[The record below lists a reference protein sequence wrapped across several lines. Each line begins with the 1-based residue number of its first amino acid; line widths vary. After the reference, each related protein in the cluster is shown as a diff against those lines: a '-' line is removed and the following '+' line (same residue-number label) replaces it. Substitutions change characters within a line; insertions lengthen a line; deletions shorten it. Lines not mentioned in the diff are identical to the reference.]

1 MLKNIL
7 YYDTII
13 KNIIIFIHI
22 YLYCVFG
29 VNEVENLQ
37 EVWNAVLTALR
48 GSMSEASITTW
59 LTDVKPVDLN
69 ETALVL
75 NAGSEFRQKIICQRF
90 VPQIE
95 AAAEAVLG
103 FPCQVEVCLPA
114 EAPAETSD
122 ANVQQ
127 PTQKALTFES
137 FVVGPTNRFAYEAS
151 HAVAEHPGTL
161 HNPLFIYGESGLGKT
176 HLLKAI
182 GAEMHKRFP
191 SMNILY
197 TSGENFF
204 NEMLDHMRNK
214 SMADFHNKFRTV
226 DALLVDDI
234 QFISAKP
241 VAQEEFFYTFEAL
254 SQNNKQIVLT
264 SDRPPRDIASL
275 EDRLRSRF
283 IQGLLA
289 DIQPPLLETRI
300 AIIKQSAENYYHM
313 TLSPEVIQYIAER
326 LKNNVRQIEGV
337 VQKLDAIR
345 TLGNRAITIG
355 VANDVIKDVIY
366 YAQPTEVTINNILEE
381 VAKSFGVST
390 EDIRGERKT
399 TEISLARQAA
409 IYIIRETTNLTL
421 DDIGKIF
428 SKKHSTVLYS
438 IEAIETKM
446 DDNADLKNNIYDI
459 MKKIKS
465 EREG

>member
-1 MLKNIL
+1 M
-7 YYDTII
+7 
-13 KNIIIFIHI
+13 
-22 YLYCVFG
+22 
-29 VNEVENLQ
+29 ENLQ
-37 EVWNAVLTALR
+37 EVWNAVLTELR
-48 GSMSEASITTW
+48 KSMAEAIITTW

-75 NAGSEFRQKIICQRF
+75 NAGSEFRQKIIRQRF

-103 FPCQVEVCLPA
+103 FPCQVELCLPA
-114 EAPAETSD
+114 EAPAETGAAD
-122 ANVQQ
+122 GQV
-127 PTQKALTFES
+127 PTQKEMTFET
-137 FVVGPTNRFAYEAS
+137 FVVGPTNRFTYEAS
-151 HAVAEHPGTL
+151 LAVAEHPGVL

-204 NEMLDHMRNK
+204 NEMLDHMHDR
-214 SMADFHNKFRTV
+214 SMSEFHNKFRSV
-226 DALLVDDI
+226 DALLVDDV

-254 SQNNKQIVLT
+254 SQNNKQLVMT

-289 DIQPPLLETRI
+289 DIQPPMLETRI

-313 TLSPEVIQYIAER
+313 TLSPDVIQYIAER

-337 VQKLDAIR
+337 VQKLNAIR
-345 TLGNRAITIG
+345 TLEDRAITIG
-355 VANDVIKDVIY
+355 VANDVIKNVIY
-366 YAQPTEVTINNILEE
+366 YAQPTEVTINNIIEE
-381 VAKSFGVST
+381 VAKNFGVSK
-390 EDIRGERKT
+390 EDILGERKN
-399 TEISLARQAA
+399 TEVVMARQAA
-409 IYIIRETTNLTL
+409 IYIIRETTPLTL
-421 DDIGKIF
+421 DDIGKVF

-446 DDNADLKNNIYDI
+446 EDNTDLKNNIFDI